1 MEPLDHRIAGLRGRL
16 RRVLVLRGLCWT
28 IFAAVMAFI
37 TVTWIDWFV
46 PLTWNVRAVVLALA
60 GSVVALV
67 AWQELV
73 RPLLIPFDD
82 LRLALLIERRW
93 PHLNDRL
100 SSTIEFL
107 RARGASDVADGRYG
121 SEALRELTIAQA
133 MREIEAL
140 DFRSILDPRPVRL
153 AATMAGWVVAVLL
166 LESVVA
172 PEFQAIAAR
181 RFFLD
186 EVAWP
191 KRTELEIAESP
202 TRLAR
207 GMPFELTA
215 QAGLGRELPVV
226 PPRSW
231 FEVLSHVAPP
241 LKLFD
246 GALRGRPPG
255 SARIIYRFEDG
266 ETIDS
271 ALRPDDRGTFHG
283 RLDSVNQS
291 FRFYVAAGDDTTD
304 WLEVDVVPPPSLD
317 EVQVQLVPPAYTRPF
332 ASDEEREANIETLA
346 SDQTQIR
353 ALQGSVVRFNA
364 RANKPI
370 QAASLMV
377 HDESTDIPVSI
388 EEDGARLLASIDA
401 QGAGSYWF
409 SLRDRDGFSN
419 PEATRYELRTVVD
432 TPPLALI
439 VEPQFDVS
447 VPASATVPLRIRAE
461 DDFGLQLIR
470 LLYTV
475 TKPDSAE
482 AEDHVVP
489 LWSAEAE
496 IDGGR
501 SLAQEVEHRL
511 ELAPLNVTPGSII
524 TVTGEARDFF
534 SSADDAG
541 PHLTRSRSVRI
552 RVISED
558 EYRGQLD
565 DRRRELR
572 EEIERIFEM
581 QKLAM
586 PPVREAI
593 NELDTAGQVEQETG
607 DRLREASVM
616 QRQVGGR
623 LDESGNGLGDRI
635 QRFLDD
641 MDNARMPDPEVTD
654 QMEQMKAAVDR
665 IRAEHLRP
673 AEQGLSRAIRE
684 LEPQFDAQNRGNPS
698 GAEPRDAAP
707 EGADPGQSP
716 EGAAEARPSQPP
728 AEPTE
733 QSPPGEEPSP
743 NPSTEGDAQ
752 PSPEGDP
759 ATAGSRQSLDESRQS
774 QQAIAR
780 ELEAM
785 LQGLSEFETLRG
797 VTREAE
803 QLLNNQDAVKKETE
817 QRATDPGLMGK
828 TPDQLNAEQKADLQ
842 NLADRQRDVSKELQ
856 DLTNRMSE
864 LTEGLAETDPLAAE
878 ALKDALQQ
886 IQREAT
892 TSELG
897 QAANQIDRNQMGPA
911 GQTQDKAREAMQDL
925 VDTLKNRRE
934 NDLERLLKQLQ
945 ETRSELAQAQ
955 RQQRDLLERTRQAQ
969 GAKGEQGGQP
979 QGGQQQPGGE
989 QPQGGEQAGEGDQGE
1004 GDRARLQELAKEQE
1018 QLEQELRRQ
1027 LQKLRKLRADQA
1039 ARAGSRAAS
1048 RMGNA
1053 GQNLDEGEGEA
1064 AIRDEE
1070 EALKDLEQAIA
1081 DTDQAIQEAED
1092 RLLMEQFAKIR
1103 DQLRAYNDRQKRL
1116 LEETEA
1122 FEARRKAGGGRL
1134 SRADSFDVRN
1144 LGRAQAGLKDETAS
1158 LAERLDGAPVFK
1170 LSLERAMA
1178 RMVEA
1183 ADQLAEI
1190 ETGVETQR
1198 AEEEAI
1204 RWLDRLVASLNP
1216 AGEDGDDDDPQN
1228 GQEGEGRPMQG
1239 GQGQAGQGDG
1249 IPAEAQIRMLKAM
1262 QEDINLRTQELDELK
1277 RQDEPLSEAQEQE
1290 FVRLEEDQ
1298 HTIADLLRDLIRP
1311 RRPDGLE
1318 D

>member
-1 MEPLDHRIAGLRGRL
+1 METLDHRIAGLRGHL
-16 RRVLVLRGLCWT
+16 RRVLILRGLCWT
-28 IFAAVMAFI
+28 IFSAVMAFI
-37 TVTWIDWFV
+37 TLTWIDWFV
-46 PLTWNVRAVVLALA
+46 PLTWNVR
-60 GSVVALV
+60 VVALV
-67 AWQELV
+67 LAGIVVALIAWRELV

-107 RARGASDVADGRYG
+107 KARGAADAHDGRYG
-121 SEALRELTIAQA
+121 SEALRDLTITQA
-133 MREIEAL
+133 MNEIQGL
-140 DFRSILDPRPVRL
+140 DFQSILDPRPMRL
-153 AATMAGWVVAVLL
+153 AATMAGWAAAVLL
-166 LESVVA
+166 LESFIA
-172 PEFQAIAAR
+172 PEFQSIAAR
-181 RFFLD
+181 RFLLD

-191 KRTELEIAESP
+191 KRTELEIAEAP
-202 TRLAR
+202 TKLAR

-215 QAGLGRELPVV
+215 QAGVGRELPVV
-226 PPRSW
+226 PPRAW

-266 ETIDS
+266 ETINS
-271 ALRPDDRGTFHG
+271 ALRPEDRGTFHG
-283 RLDSVNQS
+283 RLDAVNQS
-291 FRFYVAAGDDTTD
+291 FRFYVAAGDDTTE
-304 WLEVDVVPPPSLD
+304 WVNVAVVPPPSLD
-317 EVQVQLVPPAYTRPF
+317 AVEVQVVPPAYTRPF
-332 ASDEEREANIETLA
+332 ASDEEREAAVETLA

-353 ALQGSVVRFNA
+353 ALQGSVIRFNG
-364 RANKPI
+364 RANKPLSS
-370 QAASLMV
+370 ASLMI
-377 HDESTDIPVSI
+377 HEEPTDIPVSI
-388 EEDGARLLASIDA
+388 EDNGERLLASVDA

-419 PEATRYELRTVVD
+419 PEATRYELRTIVD

-447 VPASATVPLRIRAE
+447 VPVSATVPLRIRAE
-461 DDFGLQLIR
+461 DDFGLQLVR

-489 LWSAEAE
+489 LWSSEAT

-524 TVTGEARDFF
+524 SVSGEARDFF
-534 SSADDAG
+534 SSPDDAG
-541 PHLTRSRSVRI
+541 PHLTRSRSIRI
-552 RVISED
+552 RVISEE

-565 DRRRELR
+565 DRRREIR

-593 NELDTAGQVEQETG
+593 NELDAAGQIEQETG

-641 MDNARMPDPEVTD
+641 MENSRMSDPEVAD
-654 QMEQMKAAVDR
+654 QMQQMKAAVDR

-673 AEQGLSRAIRE
+673 AEQGISRAIRD
-684 LEPQFDAQNRGNPS
+684 LEPQIDGQNRIGNTE
-698 GAEPRDAAP
+698 AEPAETEPQSGGQPSVGQAKDTATGEAAPSAPAESTEPSPAGEEPPTEAAP
-707 EGADPGQSP
+707 EGA
-716 EGAAEARPSQPP
+716 
-728 AEPTE
+728 
-733 QSPPGEEPSP
+733 
-743 NPSTEGDAQ
+743 AQ
-752 PSPEGDP
+752 PSAPSDP
-759 ATAGSRQSLDESRQS
+759 VATESRRSLDESRQS

-780 ELEAM
+780 ELEGM

-797 VTREAE
+797 VTQEAE
-803 QLLNNQDAVKKETE
+803 QLLNDQDAVKKDTE

-842 NLADRQRDVSKELQ
+842 NLADRQRDVSR
-856 DLTNRMSE
+856 DLRDLANRMND
-864 LTEGLAETDPLAAE
+864 LTEGLAESDPLAAE
-878 ALKDALQQ
+878 ALKDALDQL
-886 IQREAT
+886 QREGTAA
-892 TSELG
+892 ELG
-897 QAANQIDRNQMGPA
+897 QAAEQIDRNQMGPA
-911 GQTQDKAREAMQDL
+911 GQAQDKGREAMQNL

-955 RQQRDLLERTRQAQ
+955 RQQTDLLERTRQAQ
-969 GAKGEQGGQP
+969 GQQGQQGGKP
-979 QGGQQQPGGE
+979 QGAQQPGGE
-989 QPQGGEQAGEGDQGE
+989 QPQGGQQAGGEQGGE
-1004 GDRARLQELAKEQE
+1004 ADRARLQELAKEQE

-1053 GQNLDEGEGEA
+1053 GQNLDEGDGEA

-1070 EALKDLEQAIA
+1070 EALRDLEQAIA
-1081 DTDQAIQEAED
+1081 DTDQAIQEAQD

-1122 FEARRKAGGGRL
+1122 FEARRQAGGGRL

-1158 LAERLDGAPVFK
+1158 LAERLEGAPVFK
-1170 LSLERAMA
+1170 LSLERAIT

-1183 ADQLAEI
+1183 AEQLAEI
-1190 ETGVETQR
+1190 ETGAETQR
-1198 AEEEAI
+1198 AEEDAS
-1204 RWLDRLVASLNP
+1204 RWLERLVASLDPPNE
-1216 AGEDGDDDDPQN
+1216 EDQ
-1228 GQEGEGRPMQG
+1228 QEGEQQQQQGG
-1239 GQGQAGQGDG
+1239 GQGQPGQGNQGDG

-1262 QEDINLRTQELDELK
+1262 QEDINIRTQELDELK
-1277 RQDEPLSEAQEQE
+1277 RRDEPLSETQEEE

-1311 RRPDGLE
+1311 RQPDGLE